1 MTPDD
6 AVILHVG
13 VHKTGTTA
21 LQAALADARPALRAA
36 GVLYPGTAAA
46 QHREAMSSLGY
57 AWGWVGRDS
66 TTASPKAFT
75 DLASQVRDWPGRVVL
90 SSEFWCEANA
100 EQASSVVEAL
110 GRQRV
115 QVVITVRNLGEVLPS
130 SWQQYL
136 KYGMT
141 TSYDE
146 WLTDVLAPDSRRLT
160 PSFWA
165 RQDHPAV
172 LQRWVAAVG
181 TDRVTVVVL
190 DPTDRLVA
198 FRQIAQMAGIPTD
211 VLTSRAALTSN
222 RSMTLAEAELL
233 RAVNARVVDR
243 LTWDEYRRRV
253 REGLARTMVESRR
266 PGPDEPAVR
275 TPDWALDEAARRGG
289 AAGEAIA
296 RLGVPVV
303 GDLAEMGRRVPTV
316 PEASGVPL
324 PVEAALAAI
333 DGALVSEPRVGLRG
347 QVARA
352 VRSGVRRTTRGGR
365 R

>member
-1 MTPDD
+1 
-6 AVILHVG
+6 
-13 VHKTGTTA
+13 
-21 LQAALADARPALRAA
+21 
-36 GVLYPGTAAA
+36 
-46 QHREAMSSLGY
+46 
-57 AWGWVGRDS
+57 
-66 TTASPKAFT
+66 
-75 DLASQVRDWPGRVVL
+75 
-90 SSEFWCEANA
+90 
-100 EQASSVVEAL
+100 
-110 GRQRV
+110 
-115 QVVITVRNLGEVLPS
+115 
-130 SWQQYL
+130 
-136 KYGMT
+136 MT

-333 DGALVSEPRVGLRG
+333 DGALVPEPRVGLRG